1 MSTFPVV
8 SSLPEQF
15 WAVLEAAPDAM
26 VVTDRSGRL
35 VLVNHLAEELFGYL
49 MSELIGEPVER
60 LIPERFHA
68 LHSEHRERHFTEV
81 GTGPRGTVFEA
92 FGLRSNGSEFPA
104 EISLRPLHTAY
115 GGLAISAIRDVTSQK
130 KEASKFRALLEAAP
144 VGMLIADGEGRIV
157 LVNAQIEK
165 LFGYRRDELLGREVE
180 MLIPERFRS
189 VHPVHRSNYFGEP
202 ICRPMG
208 GIGVPLN
215 GLRSDGTEFPVE
227 INLSPLDTEDG
238 LLAITAIRD
247 VSERRRA
254 EEEKGRLYSALQA
267 MVEELEGS
275 NEKAKALE
283 ELKTRFF
290 ANISHELRTPLAL
303 VLGPVDRLLGC
314 DDLRSDQRHDL
325 DIIRRNAGTLL
336 KHVNDL
342 LDVAKLEAGKM
353 GIEYSDVNVAA
364 LLRLVTGY
372 FDGMANERRIVLSVE
387 APGTLWA
394 QVDEDK
400 LHRILLNLLSNAF
413 KFTPTLGKIRCSLSM
428 TDDAQF
434 RIEIGDSGPGVGPEN
449 RQAIFERFR
458 QVHIEDAGHHIG
470 GTGLGLTIVRDFVV
484 LHGGKVFVDSA
495 PEGGALFVI
504 QLPLTAPSGIT
515 VQPAGVSSATPDAT
529 VGVLQ
534 ELFVREES
542 DSPTIGR
549 GESLVLV
556 IEDNAEM
563 NCFLRQSLAKHHRV
577 EAASDGREGL
587 NKALEKKPDLIITDM
602 MMPGLN
608 GEQLIQEIR
617 KHPELQNIPIILL
630 TARAD
635 DDLKLRLLRDG
646 AQDYLTK
653 PFSLEELRVR
663 VGNLIAMK
671 RARDV
676 LQSELETQSVDLESL
691 ARQVTRRTREAKT
704 ALASIEVARE
714 QAERASKTKS
724 EFLGMVSH
732 ELRTPITGL
741 QLHMQQL
748 MRNHQVSLTEKQKKL
763 IRRMS
768 ASTGRLV
775 GLVESLLHY
784 TNMQSGRIAADLA
797 TCDAGEIASSALEE
811 VRPQAEEKGLVLHL
825 SIPYDLP
832 PLQTDPLLL
841 RLIVV
846 NLLVNAVKF
855 TERGFVEVELEHLAG
870 AHQIKVKDTG
880 AGIAPENRV
889 RVFEPFEQVE
899 PVRNKHLP
907 GIGLGLALV
916 KEMTVSLGGR
926 VLLESELGAGS
937 TFTVILPSA
946 VEHSAVATA
955 G

>member
-1 MSTFPVV
+1 MTSPNK
-8 SSLPEQF
+8 
-15 WAVLEAAPDAM
+15 EAA
-26 VVTDRSGRL
+26 
-35 VLVNHLAEELFGYL
+35 
-49 MSELIGEPVER
+49 
-60 LIPERFHA
+60 
-68 LHSEHRERHFTEV
+68 
-81 GTGPRGTVFEA
+81 
-92 FGLRSNGSEFPA
+92 
-104 EISLRPLHTAY
+104 
-115 GGLAISAIRDVTSQK
+115 
-130 KEASKFRALLEAAP
+130 KFRALLEAAP
-144 VGMLIADGEGRIV
+144 VGMLIADGAGRIV

-165 LFGYRRDELLGREVE
+165 LFGYRRDELLGKPVE
-180 MLIPERFRS
+180 ALIPERFRS
-189 VHPVHRSNYFGEP
+189 VHPVHRSNYFAEP
-202 ICRPMG
+202 VCRPMG

-227 INLSPLDTEDG
+227 ISLSPLETEDG

-267 MVEELEGS
+267 IVEDLEGS
-275 NEKAKALE
+275 NERSRALE

-303 VLGPVDRLLGC
+303 ILGPVERLLGA
-314 DDLRSDQRHDL
+314 DGLRVDQRHDL
-325 DIIRRNAGTLL
+325 EIIRRNAGTLL

-353 GIEYSDVNVAA
+353 AIEYSDVNVAA
-364 LLRLVTGY
+364 LLRLVAGY
-372 FDGMANERRIVLSVE
+372 FDAMATERRIALSVE
-387 APGTLWA
+387 APDTLWV

-400 LHRILLNLLSNAF
+400 LHRIFLNLLSNAF
-413 KFTPTLGKIRCSLSM
+413 KFTPTSGKIRCSLSA

-434 RIEIGDSGPGVGPEN
+434 RIEIGDSGPGVQLEN
-449 RQAIFERFR
+449 RQAIFERFH
-458 QVHIEDAGHHIG
+458 QVQVEDAGHHLG
-470 GTGLGLTIVRDFVV
+470 GTGLGLTIVRDFVA
-484 LHGGKVFVDSA
+484 LHGGKVSVDSA

-504 QLPLTAPSGIT
+504 HLPLIAPAGT
-515 VQPAGVSSATPDAT
+515 TLQPAQISSAMPDAT
-529 VGVLQ
+529 AGALQ
-534 ELFVREES
+534 ELSVQAE
-542 DSPTIGR
+542 DNPPAIGR
-549 GESLVLV
+549 GEASVLV
-556 IEDNAEM
+556 VEDNAEM
-563 NCFLRQSLAKHHRV
+563 NGFLRQSLANYYRV
-577 EAASDGREGL
+577 DAAFDGRDGL

-608 GEQLIQEIR
+608 GEQLVREIR
-617 KHPELQNIPIILL
+617 KHPDLQNIPIVLI
-630 TARAD
+630 TAKAD
-635 DDLKLRLLRDG
+635 EELKLRSLREG

-653 PFSLEELRVR
+653 PFSFEELRAR

-671 RARDV
+671 RACDV
-676 LQSELETQSVDLESL
+676 LQAELETRSVDVESL
-691 ARQVTRRTREAKT
+691 ARQVTMRTREAKT
-704 ALASIEVARE
+704 ALASIDVAR
-714 QAERASKTKS
+714 QYAERASKTKS

-741 QLHMQQL
+741 QLHLQQL
-748 MRNHQVSLTEKQKKL
+748 MRSHQFSLSEKQKKL

-768 ASTGRLV
+768 ASTGRLIA
-775 GLVESLLHY
+775 LVKSLLHY
-784 TNMQSGRIAADLA
+784 TNIQSGRIAPDLA

-811 VRPQAEEKGLVLHL
+811 IRPQAEQKGLALHL

-832 PLQTDPLLL
+832 PVKSDPLLL

-855 TERGFVEVELEHLAG
+855 TERGFVEVELEHVAG

-916 KEMTVSLGGR
+916 REMTVSLGGH
-926 VLLESELGAGS
+926 VVLESELGTGS

>member
-1 MSTFPVV
+1 MSAVPVV

-26 VVTDRSGRL
+26 VVTDRSARL
-35 VLVNHLAEELFGYL
+35 VLVNHLAEELFGYA
-49 MSELIGEPVER
+49 MSDLIGEPVER

-68 LHSEHRERHFTEV
+68 LHREHRERQFAEAATRPN
-81 GTGPRGTVFEA
+81 GAVFEA
-92 FGLRSNGSEFPA
+92 FGLRYDGSEFPA

-115 GGLAISAIRDVTSQK
+115 GGLAISAIRDVTSRK

-144 VGMLIADGEGRIV
+144 VGMVIADGGGRIV

-165 LFGYRRDELLGREVE
+165 LFGYRRDELLGKEVE
-180 MLIPERFRS
+180 ILIPERFRS
-189 VHPVHRSNYFGEP
+189 VHPVHRMNYFAEP

-208 GIGVPLN
+208 AIGVPLN
-215 GLRSDGTEFPVE
+215 GLRHDGTEFPVE
-227 INLSPLDTEDG
+227 ISLSPLDTEDG

-267 MVEELEGS
+267 IVEELEAS
-275 NEKAKALE
+275 NEKSKALE
-283 ELKTRFF
+283 QLKTRFF

-303 VLGPVDRLLGC
+303 ILGPVDRLLGC
-314 DDLRSDQRHDL
+314 DGLRSDQIQDL
-325 DIIRRNAGTLL
+325 DSIRRNAGTLL

-353 GIEYSDVNVAA
+353 GIEYSDVNVAT

-372 FDGMANERRIVLSVE
+372 FDAMANERRIVLSVE
-387 APGTLWA
+387 APVVLWA

-413 KFTPTLGKIRCSLSM
+413 KFTPTLGKIRCSLSA

-434 RIEIGDSGPGVGPEN
+434 RIEIGDSGPGVLPEN

-458 QVHIEDAGHHIG
+458 QVHVEDAAHHVG

-484 LHGGKVFVDSA
+484 LHGGKVFVDGA
-495 PEGGALFVI
+495 PEGGALFVT
-504 QLPLTAPSGIT
+504 QLPLTAP
-515 VQPAGVSSATPDAT
+515 AGTILLPHEISSAMPEAT

-534 ELFVREES
+534 ELFVQAES
-542 DSPTIGR
+542 DPPTIGR
-549 GESLVLV
+549 GEALVLV

-563 NCFLRQSLAKHHRV
+563 NCFLRQSLAKYYRV
-577 EAASDGREGL
+577 EAAFDGRDGL
-587 NKALEKKPDLIITDM
+587 NKALEMNPDLIITDV

-608 GEQLIQEIR
+608 GEQLVQEIR
-617 KHPELQNIPIILL
+617 KRSELKNVPVVLL

-653 PFSLEELRVR
+653 PFSFEELRAR

-676 LQSELETQSVDLESL
+676 LQSELHTQSVDLESL
-691 ARQVTRRTREAKT
+691 ARQVTMRTREAKT
-704 ALASIEVARE
+704 ALASIVVARE
-714 QAERASKTKS
+714 HAERASKTKS

-741 QLHMQQL
+741 QLHLQQL

-768 ASTGRLV
+768 SSTGRLV
-775 GLVESLLHY
+775 ALVESLLHY
-784 TNMQSGRIAADLA
+784 TNIQSGRIASDLA

-811 VRPQAEEKGLVLHL
+811 VRPQAEEKGLTLHL

-832 PLQTDPLLL
+832 PLQSDPLLV

-855 TERGFVEVELEHLAG
+855 TERGFVEVELEHTG
-870 AHQIKVKDTG
+870 NAHQIKVKDTG

-916 KEMTVSLGGR
+916 KEMAVSLGGR
-926 VLLESELGAGS
+926 VLLESELGSGS

-946 VEHSAVATA
+946 MERSALATA